1 MYNLFFIYHMMFFV
15 VVDGVQVEPMVRRE
29 TRPEHKVIQPPP
41 QGLFTCYCNVFHSG
55 MSFVPE

>member
-1 MYNLFFIYHMMFFV
+1 MMLFV

-41 QGLFTCYCNVFHSG
+41 QGYSHDAA
-55 MSFVPE
+55 MSFILG